1 MWGNNDKDKKV
12 LIAISLKAEDNV
24 VDVFTF
30 PFETTSEEFYNL
42 MLNEWRE
49 SHEVPF
55 PEGYTHIERPLTASD
70 SILPD
75 DLKVDRPD
83 IIQRAQTEW
92 HFLVLSNKLYH
103 SFLSELEDI
112 KEKIKGADTY
122 KNQLWEEMKESWEKI
137 QKNIF
142 DKTLLREHGQQL
154 REMTN
159 DIFTQLKNMRKDM
172 DSEID
177 RVSHD
182 FAEKFNSKLDEVEQ
196 KTKSGLGLQPLF
208 NDLKR
213 LQQEFKDATLSR
225 NDRSKIWKRIDA
237 AFKQVKEKKFGEKS
251 SKDTSA
257 LDRLN
262 RRYEGLLSAIEKMD
276 KSIKRD
282 DKDKSFQDD
291 RIANTEGQLEA
302 QIRMAKLKMI
312 DERIHSKN
320 EKLAEMQKT
329 KIDLEERINREKKFI
344 EEQKKQQS
352 LKEELTEAKESVK
365 QKIADNIHAQADHL
379 DADALEKAAEAI
391 AEGKARKAKAKQK
404 ESILGAI
411 SGTLGES
418 LEDVGDNLG
427 AIASVVADKI
437 QDAFEDLNTKTKD
450 KIGELKDK
458 FNELEKEKKEEWD
471 DVKENAKAEKSGTG
485 DQRKKESVLDSISD
499 TIKDVGGDIG
509 SVVSD
514 VAEKAGDVFGDIS
527 EQAKEKI
534 GIIKDKFNNLEKS
547 KKEEWDDANNNPGDA
562 NAENP
567 KQKETVLD
575 AIGETLKDVGED
587 IGSIASG
594 IKGKV
599 EEVAKD
605 IHLKEVVKDIKD
617 NFTETVSD
625 LTDEVKEK
633 VENIKSKISKS
644 KDTKHDEEDDSSV
657 S

>member
-1 MWGNNDKDKKV
+1 MWGNNEKDQKV

-24 VDVFTF
+24 VDLYTF

-55 PEGYTHIERPLTASD
+55 PEGYTHVERPLTASD
-70 SILPD
+70 NILPD
-75 DLKVDRPD
+75 NLKVDRPD

-112 KEKIKGADTY
+112 KDKIKGATSY

-172 DSEID
+172 DSEVD
-177 RVSHD
+177 RVSHE
-182 FAEKFNSKLDEVEQ
+182 FADRFNTKLDEVEQ
-196 KTKSGLGLQPLF
+196 KIKNGLGLQPLF
-208 NDLKR
+208 NELKK
-213 LQQEFKDATLSR
+213 LQQEFKDADLSR

-237 AFKQVKEKKFGEKS
+237 AFKQVKEKKFGEKN

-257 LDRLN
+257 LDRLS

-329 KIDLEERINREKKFI
+329 KVELEERINREKKFL
-344 EEQKKQQS
+344 EDQKKHQT
-352 LKEELTEAKESVK
+352 LKVELNEAKESVK
-365 QKIADNIHAQADHL
+365 QKIAETIHAQADNL
-379 DADALEKAAEAI
+379 DADALGKAAEAI
-391 AEGKARKAKAKQK
+391 AEGKAKKQKNKPK
-404 ESILGAI
+404 ESIVDAI
-411 SGTLGES
+411 SSTLGES
-418 LEDVGDNLG
+418 LTDLGDNLG
-427 AIASVVADKI
+427 AIASVVSDKI
-437 QDAFEDLNTKTKD
+437 EDAVRDLN
-450 KIGELKDK
+450 
-458 FNELEKEKKEEWD
+458 
-471 DVKENAKAEKSGTG
+471 S
-485 DQRKKESVLDSISD
+485 
-499 TIKDVGGDIG
+499 
-509 SVVSD
+509 
-514 VAEKAGDVFGDIS
+514 
-527 EQAKEKI
+527 QAKEKI
-534 GIIKDKFNNLEKS
+534 NDIKEKI
-547 KKEEWDDANNNPGDA
+547 DNM
-562 NAENP
+562 ENP
-567 KQKETVLD
+567 KKDEWEDVHDTPKDEKKSGDD
-575 AIGETLKDVGED
+575 ASKKDSFFDSLSDSMKGLGED
-587 IGSIASG
+587 LGAITTGLVDKLEGAM
-594 IKGKV
+594 
-599 EEVAKD
+599 KD
-605 IHLKEVVKDIKD
+605 IHVQEIMDDIKD
-617 NFTETVSD
+617 NLKD
-625 LTDEVKEK
+625 MHLQEK
-633 VENIKSKISKS
+633 LADITENIKDKATHLTADAKEKFEELKTKMHKATDDA
-644 KDTKHDEEDDSSV
+644 KDETKDSSEV
-657 S
+657 

>member
-1 MWGNNDKDKKV
+1 MKTRIVMWGNNEKDQKV
-12 LIAISLKAEDNV
+12 LIAISLRAEDNI
-24 VDVFTF
+24 VDLFTF
-30 PFETTSEEFYNL
+30 PFESTSEEFYNL

-49 SHEVPF
+49 AHEVPF
-55 PEGYTHIERPLTASD
+55 PEGYTHTERPLTASN
-70 SILPD
+70 SLLPD
-75 DLKVDRPD
+75 NLKVDRPD

-112 KEKIKGADTY
+112 KDKIKGATSY

-177 RVSHD
+177 RVSHA
-182 FAEKFNSKLDEVEQ
+182 FADKFNTKLDEVEQ
-196 KTKSGLGLQPLF
+196 KIKSGLGLQPLF
-208 NDLKR
+208 NDLKH
-213 LQQEFKDATLSR
+213 LQQEFKDADLSR

-257 LDRLN
+257 LDRLS

-329 KIDLEERINREKKFI
+329 KGELEERINREKKFL
-344 EEQKKQQS
+344 EEQKKQQTM
-352 LKEELTEAKESVK
+352 KVELNEAKESVK
-365 QKIADNIHAQADHL
+365 QKIADSIHAQADHL
-379 DADALEKAAEAI
+379 DADALGKAAEAI
-391 AEGKARKAKAKQK
+391 AESKAKKQK
-404 ESILGAI
+404 KEPKETLLDAI

-418 LEDVGDNLG
+418 LTDLGDNLG
-427 AIASVVADKI
+427 AIASVVSDKI
-437 QDAFEDLNTKTKD
+437 EDAVKDLNTQAKE
-450 KIGELKDK
+450 KIENIKETLNDM
-458 FNELEKEKKEEWD
+458 EKNKKEEWD
-471 DVKENAKAEKSGTG
+471 DVNETPKGEKTSDESSKESLFDSITDKMKDLGEDLGTVTSNLVEKLEHAMKDIHVKEIVEDFKENLKEMHVKEKLEDFADNIKETASHLTAE
-485 DQRKKESVLDSISD
+485 
-499 TIKDVGGDIG
+499 
-509 SVVSD
+509 
-514 VAEKAGDVFGDIS
+514 
-527 EQAKEKI
+527 AKEKLEELKNKMK
-534 GIIKDKFNNLEKS
+534 KDDKSEDEKS
-547 KKEEWDDANNNPGDA
+547 
-562 NAENP
+562 
-567 KQKETVLD
+567 
-575 AIGETLKDVGED
+575 
-587 IGSIASG
+587 
-594 IKGKV
+594 
-599 EEVAKD
+599 
-605 IHLKEVVKDIKD
+605 
-617 NFTETVSD
+617 
-625 LTDEVKEK
+625 
-633 VENIKSKISKS
+633 
-644 KDTKHDEEDDSSV
+644 DDSSAT
-657 S
+657 